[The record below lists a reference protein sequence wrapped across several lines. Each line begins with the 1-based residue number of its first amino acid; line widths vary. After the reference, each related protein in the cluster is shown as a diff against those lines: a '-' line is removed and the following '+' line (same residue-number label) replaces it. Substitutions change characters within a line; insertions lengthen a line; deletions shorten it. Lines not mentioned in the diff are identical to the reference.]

1 MSGVVR
7 GSNFTSCKSSVIVT
21 CDFKAFLSCFQ
32 LFNIQMVMIYM
43 ICDVSVI
50 PRRELTPRISY
61 NSDWY
66 FYFILFCIEFW
77 WLEALLCVSGKR
89 ETTCLSSFENEIDS
103 WLNRTKVCVNGV
115 YIFYTT
121 NCALR
126 KCHFLE
132 ILTCMNNTWFYL
144 CVIHVCVCSFRLNFK
159 LFEKKFWRINY
170 KLYSYNHDCR

>member
-21 CDFKAFLSCFQ
+21 CDFTALLSCFQ

-103 WLNRTKVCVNGV
+103 WLNRTKVCVNGLE
-115 YIFYTT
+115 YISYTT

-132 ILTCMNNTWFYL
+132 ILTWITHDFIYVSSM
-144 CVIHVCVCSFRLNFK
+144 CVCARFAWILNY
-159 LFEKKFWRINY
+159 LKKN
-170 KLYSYNHDCR
+170 SGE